1 MDYKQIP
8 LIIPSLEPDEKLPRL
23 LEQLHAAGI
32 QNIVLV
38 DDGSG
43 PAYAHFFEDAQQ
55 RWGCPVLRH
64 AVNLGKGRA
73 LKTAFNYCLN
83 TWPDAPGCV
92 TADSDG
98 QHTPE
103 CILKVMKAL
112 TERPD
117 ALILGCRDF
126 DEKDVP
132 LRSSFGNKCTR
143 FVFKAL
149 VGLSI
154 TDTQTGLRAIPTSF
168 MKTLMHSGGER
179 FEFESNMLID
189 TKEAG
194 VPIVEVPIE
203 TVYIEE
209 NKTSH
214 FNPLRDSARIYA
226 VFGKFLFSSLSS
238 SVVDLALF
246 SLFCMLLNSFVSG
259 TLYITLATVCAR
271 VISATYNYLLN
282 YKLVFKSREH
292 HGMAASKYFFL
303 AVVQMA
309 CSAGLVSLLYAL
321 TGGFSRRRA
330 RRRRNSAS
338 AGFSVAGASPEPRR
352 PPRHCLSAP
361 ASSGS
366 SRQRTTSAPPK
377 RRSCSPSTTGAKS
390 SRRTTTSIS
399 NSTAGG
405 RPSRNLPVS
414 T

>member
-8 LIIPSLEPDEKLPRL
+8 LMIPSLEPDEKLPRL

-32 QNIVLV
+32 ENIVLV

-43 PAYAHFFEDAQQ
+43 PAYAHFFEQARE
-55 RWGCPVLRH
+55 RWGCTVLRH

-73 LKTAFNYCLN
+73 LKTAFNHCLN
-83 TWPDAPGCV
+83 TWPQAPGCV

-103 CILKVMKAL
+103 CILKVMEAL
-112 TERPD
+112 CRQPD
-117 ALILGCRDF
+117 ALILGCRNF
-126 DEKDVP
+126 DDRDVP

-143 FVFKAL
+143 AVFKVL

-154 TDTQTGLRAIPTSF
+154 TDTQTGLRAIPTGF
-168 MKTLMHSGGER
+168 MKTLMHTSGER

-189 TKEAG
+189 TKEAQ

-246 SLFCMLLNSFVSG
+246 SLFCMLLAPVIGG
-259 TLYITLATVCAR
+259 TLYIALATVFAR
-271 VISATYNYLLN
+271 VISATYNYFLN
-282 YKLVFKSREH
+282 YKIVFKSREH
-292 HGMAASKYFFL
+292 HGMAAGKYLVL
-303 AVVQMA
+303 ALVQMG
-309 CSAGLVSLLYAL
+309 CSAGLVSLLYL
-321 TGGFSRRRA
+321 ITGGFSELVLKIVVDVFLFFLSFQFQRE
-330 RRRRNSAS
+330 
-338 AGFSVAGASPEPRR
+338 FVYKKHGA
-352 PPRHCLSAP
+352 
-361 ASSGS
+361 
-366 SRQRTTSAPPK
+366 
-377 RRSCSPSTTGAKS
+377 
-390 SRRTTTSIS
+390 
-399 NSTAGG
+399 
-405 RPSRNLPVS
+405 
-414 T
+414 